1 MTFAAAPN
9 EGTIFERSREGAPGW
24 RLPDADRPEPLKEP
38 EIPPHLA
45 RKSPAGLPGMSEIEV
60 VRHYTRLSRRSYG
73 IDLGFYPLGSCSMK
87 YNPKVNEEAA
97 AVPGFAGLHPAQSD
111 EDAAGVLELS
121 GRLLDILCE
130 VTGMDGGTLQPMAG
144 AHGEFVGMK
153 LFKAAFRA
161 RGESRRS
168 RLLVPDS
175 SHGTNPAS
183 AHLAGFDV
191 VTIPSGPDG
200 LLDPASLDPYLDENL
215 AGIMLTNPSTLGI
228 FEAGIRTAADK
239 IHDAGGL
246 LYYDGANLNAV
257 MGRTR
262 PGDMGFDVMHMN
274 LHKTFSTPHG
284 GGGPGAGPV
293 LVRKEL
299 LPYLPVPVIEKS
311 GERWIR
317 NWDRP
322 QSIGKVSGW
331 YGNTG
336 VLVRAFA
343 YALAMGGDGL
353 KRASEMAVLN
363 ANYLLA
369 RLKDSFEAPY
379 PAPCKHEFVLSAKA
393 LKERCGITA
402 ADIAKGLIEHGIHP
416 PTVYFPLI
424 VPECLM
430 VEPTETETQAVL
442 DEFIDVMKGIAEL
455 AERDPEA
462 LHDMPRSTPVRRVDE
477 VRAARYPVL
486 SHAMIGYRPE

>member
-1 MTFAAAPN
+1 MTIAPN
-9 EGTIFERSREGAPGW
+9 ERTIFECSREGAPGW
-24 RLPDADRPEPLKEP
+24 RLPDADRPEPSGEP
-38 EIPPHLA
+38 EIPSGLA
-45 RKSPAGLPGMSEIEV
+45 RKSPAELPGMSEIEV

-87 YNPKVNEEAA
+87 YNPKINEEAA
-97 AVPGFAGLHPAQSD
+97 GVPGFAGLHPGQSD
-111 EDAAGVLELS
+111 EDAAGVLELC

-130 VTGMDGGTLQPMAG
+130 LTGMDGGTLQPMAG

-161 RGESRRS
+161 RGEGHRS

-200 LLDPASLDPYLDENL
+200 LLNPESIDPYLDENL

-228 FEAGIRTAADK
+228 FEAGIRAAADR

-257 MGRTR
+257 MGRAR

-293 LVRKEL
+293 LVRKDL

-311 GERWIR
+311 GERWVR
-317 NWDRP
+317 SWDRP
-322 QSIGKVSGW
+322 MSIGKVSGW

-369 RLKDSFEAPY
+369 GLKDSFDAPY
-379 PAPCKHEFVLSAKA
+379 PGPCKHEFVLSAKA

-402 ADIAKGLIEHGIHP
+402 ADVAKGLIEHGIHP

-430 VEPTETETQAVL
+430 VEPTETETQSTL
-442 DEFIDVMKGIAEL
+442 DAFIAVMKDIADL
-455 AERDPEA
+455 ADRDPEA
-462 LHDMPRSTPVRRVDE
+462 LHGMPRGTPVRRVDE

-486 SHAMIGYRPE
+486 SHRMIGDRPD